1 MTRMLVVHNPKF
13 TIMEFH
19 TCTARPRNTR
29 LWGWKLHYCTI
40 FIKVGSSYRYDMK
53 NQRAYSLPPLLLQ
66 SAHRGVLSES
76 VCSAS
81 FAILEFSC
89 FRGTRHMN
97 FVCNNH
103 EDFVFD
109 NLLFRSQF
117 SVEESLDG
125 QTNRQTDK
133 QTDMSVEVCSSL
145 ENRARNY
152 IYS

>member
-1 MTRMLVVHNPKF
+1 
-13 TIMEFH
+13 
-19 TCTARPRNTR
+19 
-29 LWGWKLHYCTI
+29 
-40 FIKVGSSYRYDMK
+40 
-53 NQRAYSLPPLLLQ
+53 
-66 SAHRGVLSES
+66 
-76 VCSAS
+76 
-81 FAILEFSC
+81 
-89 FRGTRHMN
+89 MN

-109 NLLFRSQF
+109 NFLFRSQF

-152 IYS
+152 IYT